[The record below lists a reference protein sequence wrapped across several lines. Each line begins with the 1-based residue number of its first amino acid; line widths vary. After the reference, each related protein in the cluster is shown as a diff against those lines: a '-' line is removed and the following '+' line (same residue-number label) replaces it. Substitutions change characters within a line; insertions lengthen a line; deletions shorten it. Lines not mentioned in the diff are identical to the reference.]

1 MRRMRLCL
9 FVLMLAGTAVSA
21 QISSEKPPASLP
33 VSPFAWLVGGVWTAS
48 AANLNSGVQR
58 IETRYQWSE
67 TKNFVRFN
75 THFVTDKGIAR
86 AYDGNFFWSP
96 SHKTIEVWYM
106 DGNNEIVEGPVRVDG
121 DVLTITFRTTN
132 GEGQM
137 ADYRI
142 DVTRMSHDRYH
153 WSLKEKHGEA
163 WADVLA
169 LEYVRSAGS

>member
-9 FVLMLAGTAVSA
+9 CALMLAGSA
-21 QISSEKPPASLP
+21 ACAQTGSEKPPVSGP
-33 VSPFAWLVGGVWTAS
+33 VSMLGWLVGGVWTAT
-48 AANLNSGVQR
+48 AANLGSGVQR

-96 SHKTIEVWYM
+96 AQKTIEVWYM
-106 DGNNEIVEGPVRVDG
+106 DGNNEIVEGPVRVEG
-121 DVLTITFRTTN
+121 DILTMTFRTTN
-132 GEGQM
+132 GAGQM
-137 ADYRI
+137 TDYRV
-142 DVTRMSHDRYH
+142 DVTRKSNDRYS
-153 WSLKEKHGEA
+153 WSLKEKRGDT

-169 LEYVRSAGS
+169 LEYLRSVGS